1 MAKSISVCDLL
12 LYGKQNAVSRLYLA
26 GMTEMDERLVRKI
39 INKLRLSG
47 APIIS
52 GQPGF
57 WLSDDPM
64 ELEDFARSMQH
75 RAGEIARVADA
86 VQRTADRL
94 RGQERLEG
102 F

>member
-1 MAKSISVCDLL
+1 MNVSVTDLL
-12 LYGKQNAVSRLYLA
+12 LLGKENAVGRLYLA
-26 GMTEMDERLVRKI
+26 TMTKMDERLVRKI

-52 GQPGF
+52 GQQGF
-57 WLSDDPM
+57 WLSDDPA
-64 ELEDFARSMQH
+64 ELEEFSRSMQH

-94 RGQERLEG
+94 RGQERMEG
-102 F
+102 W